1 MSDLN
6 RAAIAAAADAAGLP
20 VAAVMAVAMV
30 ESLGTALWRLGDLGD
45 WPPLRPE
52 GHVFWDTLPLDKRQ
66 EAAEAGLA
74 WPDFDP
80 GRAPRTRRGAVQTY
94 LRMAEID
101 AEAAAAATS
110 WGLFQVMGWHAP
122 TSGQARGRR
131 VIPLGYANARALAT
145 AARSG
150 VAGQIEAGLRYI
162 AATGLASDLARL
174 PDRRAA
180 ERFARGFNGKG
191 WRRNDYAGKLIEAW
205 HAASL
210 PDLAPDEAPLP
221 PPSPRGTA
229 ALQRRLAG
237 LGYDPGAIDGM
248 HGSRTA
254 SAITAFQRDHGAV
267 SDGIPGPMTHDLLDA
282 AEARR
287 RAEAAPARRRKAAVL
302 GAAATALIDD
312 AADPAAMLGQATQ
325 AVEGVTEAAR
335 QSGIL
340 EALGPLGTA
349 AALAVVAWLAWPHV
363 ERLLGGEGRR

>member
-30 ESLGTALWRLGDLGD
+30 ESRGTALWRLGDLGD

-52 GHVFWDTLPLDKRQ
+52 GHVFWDTLPPEKLQ
-66 EAAEAGLA
+66 AAVDAGLA

-80 GRAPRTRRGAVQTY
+80 ARAPRSRRGRVQTY

-122 TSGQARGRR
+122 TGGQARGRAI
-131 VIPLGYANARALAT
+131 IPLGYANARAMAT

-150 VAGQIEAGLRYI
+150 VAGQVEIGLRYI
-162 AATGLASDLARL
+162 RAAGLAADLARL
-174 PDRRAA
+174 PDRKAA
-180 ERFARGFNGKG
+180 ERFARGFNGQA
-191 WRRNDYAGKLIEAW
+191 WRRNDYANKLIEAW

-221 PPSPRGTA
+221 APSPRGTA

-254 SAITAFQRDHGAV
+254 AAIAAFQRDHGLVA
-267 SDGIPGPMTHDLLDA
+267 DGRPGPLTHDQLDA
-282 AEARR
+282 TEARQ
-287 RAEAAPARRRKAAVL
+287 RAEAAPARRRKATALGIAGAVL
-302 GAAATALIDD
+302 ADEV
-312 AADPAAMLGQATQ
+312 ADPAAMLGQATQ

-335 QSGIL
+335 ASGIL

-349 AALAVVAWLAWPHV
+349 AALAVIAWLAWPHV
-363 ERLLGGEGRR
+363 ERWLGGEARR